1 MSFTNSN
8 VTKIQKKARFNHEE
22 ASERLT
28 KGRKLNKTNGTA
40 SGISGMMKNENKL
53 K

>member
-8 VTKIQKKARFNHEE
+8 ITKIQKKARLNHDE

-28 KGRKLNKTNGTA
+28 KGKKLNKTQRNNKRDLW
-40 SGISGMMKNENKL
+40 SNEE
-53 K
+53 

>member
-8 VTKIQKKARFNHEE
+8 VTKIQKKARFNREE

-28 KGRKLNKTNGTA
+28 KGRKLNKTQRN
-40 SGISGMMKNENKL
+40 SKRDLWNDEE
-53 K
+53 

>member
-22 ASERLT
+22 AAERT
-28 KGRKLNKTNGTA
+28 SKGRKLNKTQRN
-40 SGISGMMKNENKL
+40 SKRDLWNNEE
-53 K
+53 

>member
-8 VTKIQKKARFNHEE
+8 VTKIQKKARLNHDE

-28 KGRKLNKTNGTA
+28 KGRKLNKTQRN
-40 SGISGMMKNENKL
+40 SKL
-53 K
+53 DLWFVDSIDEV

>member
-28 KGRKLNKTNGTA
+28 KGKKWNKTQRN
-40 SGISGMMKNENKL
+40 SKRDLWNDEE
-53 K
+53 

>member
-8 VTKIQKKARFNHEE
+8 VTKIQKKVRFNHEE

-28 KGRKLNKTNGTA
+28 KGRKLNKTQRN
-40 SGISGMMKNENKL
+40 SKRDLWNDEE
-53 K
+53 

>member
-8 VTKIQKKARFNHEE
+8 VTKIQKKARFNQEE

-28 KGRKLNKTNGTA
+28 KGRKLNKTQRN
-40 SGISGMMKNENKL
+40 SKRDLWNDEE
-53 K
+53 

>member
-1 MSFTNSN
+1 MNYMSFTNSN

-28 KGRKLNKTNGTA
+28 KGRKLNKTQRN
-40 SGISGMMKNENKL
+40 SKRDLWNDEE
-53 K
+53 